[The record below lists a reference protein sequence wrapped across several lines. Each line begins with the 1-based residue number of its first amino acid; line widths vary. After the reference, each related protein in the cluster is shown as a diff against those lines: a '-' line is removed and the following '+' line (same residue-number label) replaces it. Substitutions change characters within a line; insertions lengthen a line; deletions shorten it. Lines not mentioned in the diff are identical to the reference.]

1 MRASISCSKNDR
13 CPGITVYCLRVTDF
27 DFSLKC
33 ADVRPEWPQEV
44 WHGVWWEDL
53 ERRWRYHL
61 EPSLLLS
68 SVSLYIPSQSSHLA
82 WPLVNPGLHQ
92 WFILSVAAIKFMIC
106 QFKIVNGNM
115 DFLQRLNNWVI
126 HTSSISGYLA
136 WEGGVSEARGRGM
149 WRCNYQSFSLNK
161 WQWEV
166 GGVVRRKV
174 LLLVVS
180 SVGLFLS
187 YQWWPTLGEGES
199 FLFTSHTMLL
209 SPCYKC
215 YMFHVLSEF
224 RSDKFQNKQI

>member
-1 MRASISCSKNDR
+1 MCRRASRMTTGSVTWCVMRGSGEALEISSR
-13 CPGITVYCLRVTDF
+13 ALSAPIISLAPHPLTVLT
-27 DFSLKC
+27 
-33 ADVRPEWPQEV
+33 
-44 WHGVWWEDL
+44 
-53 ERRWRYHL
+53 
-61 EPSLLLS
+61 
-68 SVSLYIPSQSSHLA
+68 SSHLA
-82 WPLVNPGLHQ
+82 WPLVNLGLHQ